1 MFNFSPVRT
10 GGAVSRSQVATTI
23 DLKKNKKQK
32 GATTKRNKNK

>member
-23 DLKKNKKQK
+23 DLKKKKV
-32 GATTKRNKNK
+32 ATTKRNKNK